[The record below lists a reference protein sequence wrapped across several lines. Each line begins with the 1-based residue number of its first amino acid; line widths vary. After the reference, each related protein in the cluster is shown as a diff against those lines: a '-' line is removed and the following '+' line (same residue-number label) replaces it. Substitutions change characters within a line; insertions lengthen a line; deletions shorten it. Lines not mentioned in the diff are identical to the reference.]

1 MIDQSLSTGNQNYF
15 YSSRR
20 RKKWKIPSR
29 RAKLQKN
36 AKELSF
42 YKKKQTVLHETWN
55 ANQ

>member
-1 MIDQSLSTGNQNYF
+1 MIDQSLSTGNQNFF

-29 RAKLQKN
+29 RAKLQKD